1 MVKKT
6 KEGIIVSRKMKDTCV
21 VVVQDRVSH
30 KRYKK
35 VVIKTKRYSVQDTLK
50 YGVVRRGGATKIQSK
65 KVTFDLAIGDK
76 VLIRETRPISKT
88 KVWVVVSVLKYA
100 KS

>member
-1 MVKKT
+1 
-6 KEGIIVSRKMKDTCV
+6 MKDTCV

-35 VVIKTKRYSVQDTLK
+35 VVVKTKRYSVQDTLK
-50 YGVVRRGGATKIQSK
+50 YGVVRRGGATEIQSK
-65 KVTFDLAIGDK
+65 EVTFDLAIGDR
-76 VLIRETRPISKT
+76 VLIREARPISKT

>member
-35 VVIKTKRYSVQDTLK
+35 VVVKTKRYSVQDTLK
-50 YGVVRRGGATKIQSK
+50 YGVVRRGVQLRFNRK
-65 KVTFDLAIGDK
+65 KSHLT
-76 VLIRETRPISKT
+76 
-88 KVWVVVSVLKYA
+88 
-100 KS
+100 

>member
-21 VVVQDRVSH
+21 VVVQDRVIH

-35 VVIKTKRYSVQDTLK
+35 VIVKTKRYSVQDTLK
-50 YGVVRRGGATKIQSK
+50 YGVFRRGSATKIQSEA
-65 KVTFDLAIGDK
+65 VTFDLAIGDR

>member
-1 MVKKT
+1 VF
-6 KEGIIVSRKMKDTCV
+6 
-21 VVVQDRVSH
+21 
-30 KRYKK
+30 
-35 VVIKTKRYSVQDTLK
+35 
-50 YGVVRRGGATKIQSK
+50 RRGSATKIQSEA
-65 KVTFDLAIGDK
+65 VTFDLAIGDR